1 MIDGVCVCV
10 LEGFKVGQ
18 GDKKR
23 RENMKGFG
31 ARKVIYLFIFSFSWG
46 YLSIRDTCMDY
57 TKHAPLGPRESKG

>member
-1 MIDGVCVCV
+1 MVCV

-31 ARKVIYLFIFSFSWG
+31 VRGRLFIYLNFFFFFFFLG
-46 YLSIRDTCMDY
+46 YLSIRDTCVDY
-57 TKHAPLGPRESKG
+57 TKHAPLGPRESKV

>member
-1 MIDGVCVCV
+1 MIDGVCVCVCV

-31 ARKVIYLFIFSFSWG
+31 VRKVIYLFKFFFWGIFE
-46 YLSIRDTCMDY
+46 
-57 TKHAPLGPRESKG
+57 H